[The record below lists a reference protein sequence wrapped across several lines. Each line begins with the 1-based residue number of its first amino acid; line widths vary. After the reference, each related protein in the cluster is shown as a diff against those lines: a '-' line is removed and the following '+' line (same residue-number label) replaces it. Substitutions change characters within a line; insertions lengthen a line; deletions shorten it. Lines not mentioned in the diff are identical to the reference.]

1 MFLEILFAVLLGLM
15 VGIFTGLFPGVHI
28 NLVAITLVS
37 LSPLFLEFVAPITLA
52 SFLVA
57 MAITHTFLDILPSI
71 FLGVPKEET
80 ALSILPGHE
89 LLLQGRGYE
98 AIRLSSIGSLAALF
112 VILAIS
118 PLYIWLL
125 PKYYPFFQEYM
136 AFVLLGAAGF
146 LILRDEKRLLAFF
159 LFTLSGILGIF
170 ALSFTVIKQPLLP
183 LLSGLFGSSLL
194 MMSFIKKSKIPRQNF
209 EYEERVEGEKG
220 ALASSI
226 LSGSIVS
233 FLPGL
238 GAAQGAVLGS
248 SFTKLNKRAFL
259 ILLGAVSTITMG
271 LGFTAL
277 YVISRPRHGVAVATG
292 KILDYF
298 TLNHLLL
305 LFAVMLFSGG
315 IAFLLTL
322 KIGKIFA
329 SGMSKVN
336 YRKLS
341 FGVLGLIIL
350 LCILISGSLSLLVL
364 VTGTAIGILCSALGV
379 RKMHLMGC
387 LILPVMLYFLV

>member
-1 MFLEILFAVLLGLM
+1 MFLEILLAVLAGLII
-15 VGIFTGLFPGVHI
+15 GIFTGLFPGAHI
-28 NLVAITLVS
+28 NLVAIMLVS
-37 LSPLFLEFVAPITLA
+37 ISPALLKFVAPIALV
-52 SFLVA
+52 SFLVS

-98 AIRLSSIGSLAALF
+98 AVRLSSIGSLAALF
-112 VILAIS
+112 VILIIS

-125 PKYYPFFQEYM
+125 PKYYPLFQEYM
-136 AFVLLGAAGF
+136 AFILIGAAGF
-146 LILRDEKRLLAFF
+146 LILRDEKKFLALL
-159 LFTLSGILGIF
+159 LFSLSGILGIF
-170 ALSFTVIKQPLLP
+170 TLSLTLIKQPLLP

-194 MMSFIKKSKIPRQNF
+194 MMSFIKKSRIPRQNF
-209 EYEERVEGEKG
+209 EYEEKVQGTRG
-220 ALASSI
+220 ALTSSI

-248 SFTKLNKRAFL
+248 SFTKLNKKAFL

-277 YVISRPRHGVAVATG
+277 YVLSKPRHGVAVATG

-298 TLNHLLL
+298 SLNHLLL
-305 LFAVMLFSGG
+305 LFAVMLFAGG

-322 KIGKIFA
+322 KTAKIFA
-329 SGMSKVN
+329 RQMSKVN
-336 YRKLS
+336 YSKLS
-341 FGVLGLIIL
+341 FWILGLIVL
-350 LCILISGSLSLLVL
+350 LCILVSGPVSLLVL
-364 VTGTAIGILCSALGV
+364 ATGTAIGILCSALGI

-387 LILPVMLYFLV
+387 LILPVILYFLI

>member
-1 MFLEILFAVLLGLM
+1 MFLEILLAALTGLII
-15 VGIFTGLFPGVHI
+15 GIFTGLFPGVHI

-37 LSPLFLEFVAPITLA
+37 LSPALLKFVAPITLV

-57 MAITHTFLDILPSI
+57 MAITHTFLDVVPSI

-112 VILAIS
+112 VILVIS

-125 PKYYPFFQEYM
+125 PKYYPLFQTYM
-136 AFVLLGAAGF
+136 AFILLGAAGF
-146 LILRDEKRLLAFF
+146 LIFRDEKKLLSLF
-159 LFTLSGILGIF
+159 LFFLSGILGIF
-170 ALSFTVIKQPLLP
+170 TLSSTMVKQPLLP

-194 MMSFIKKSKIPRQNF
+194 MMSFIKKSKVPRQNF
-209 EYEERVEGEKG
+209 EYEEKVEGVKV
-220 ALASSI
+220 ALTSSI

-248 SFTKLNKRAFL
+248 SFTQLNKKAFL
-259 ILLGAVSTITMG
+259 VLLGAVSTITMG

-305 LFAVMLFSGG
+305 LFAVMLFAGG

-322 KIGKIFA
+322 KIARGFA
-329 SGMSKVN
+329 SQMSKVN

-341 FGVLGLIIL
+341 FWVLGLIVL
-350 LCILISGSLSLLVL
+350 LCIIVSGWFSLLVL

-387 LILPVMLYFLV
+387 LILPVILYFLV